1 MPQLMPSKQIDSGVQ
16 LSLTLASGCDGAA
29 VIVLPSTVELTL
41 DSVVLSVGIEVG
53 DGTSGTTLILGE
65 PYSRLVLMTAAVAV
79 EARSVGKRNFILLLG
94 LLFQLFGFKIVPNVS
109 CALLLDIDRL
119 RCKYLSLVAGTTLL

>member
-1 MPQLMPSKQIDSGVQ
+1 MPQLIPSKQTDSGVQ
-16 LSLTLASGCDGAA
+16 LSLTLASGWDGAA

-41 DSVVLSVGIEVG
+41 DNVVLCAGIEVD

-79 EARSVGKRNFILLLG
+79 EARREAKR
-94 LLFQLFGFKIVPNVS
+94 
-109 CALLLDIDRL
+109 
-119 RCKYLSLVAGTTLL
+119 TLMF